1 MLFIYK
7 SVYGKFVL
15 IMSSFMKNK
24 EFGYNLY
31 FMYGK
36 NYDYVTDIEN
46 KIFSSPSEMYMYI
59 ANEIRQ
65 AYENYKGTYYNGMPL
80 MFLYLQICN
89 TDAIIR
95 DDQPQES
102 DFDVYIFHHDKSAN
116 DLLEPKEDLLDLV
129 TTLYHADKDE

>member
-1 MLFIYK
+1 MYK
-7 SVYGKFVL
+7 SVYGKLVL

-31 FMYGK
+31 FTYGK
-36 NYDYVTDIEN
+36 NYEYVTDIEN
-46 KIFSSPSEMYMYI
+46 QMFFSSPSEMFMYI

-80 MFLYLQICN
+80 MLINLQICN

-95 DDQPQES
+95 DDHPPESES
-102 DFDVYIFHHDKSAN
+102 DLYIFQHDKSAN

-129 TTLYHADKDE
+129 TTLYHADEDE